1 MNSLYFIAYSDIHY
15 HHYTNGVRLEDVAAV
30 EEQILDSAIRLGAD
44 FILFGGDRYM
54 SRNPMYEAALMS
66 DTMLKKISES
76 GIPFYAL
83 VGNHD
88 RLTKNDFKMHTMS
101 HVGMYS
107 KDLPNI
113 TIMDQRKVYRLET
126 KTGNI
131 VDIHA
136 VPAGHEP
143 KDFVISPDADW
154 NICVFHGIILGS
166 WYHNGTQAQEGLSV
180 SSFDKK
186 GFDLVLAGDNH
197 KYQKIV
203 GLSDCEGYYI
213 GAPMQHN
220 WGDEGSDRGYMWG
233 SLSKLGDAASTTI
246 TAHSLAHTV
255 APRFM
260 KVSWKADTIEQL
272 IFAAT
277 EGIDDWADNIIKL
290 TIFGPSDL
298 LNDLDLDQWK
308 TKLTASAKARTID
321 IKLSYDTTVSAP
333 NTSGP
338 MSDADEWKTFLATK
352 SGDMDKVDVAYVEKL
367 GLKYISNV

>member
-1 MNSLYFIAYSDIHY
+1 MNSVSFIAYSDIHY
-15 HHYTNGVRLEDVAAV
+15 HHYTNGVKLEDVALV
-30 EEQILDSAIRLGAD
+30 EEQVLEYAVKSDVD

-66 DTMLKKISES
+66 DTMLKKISKS
-76 GIPFYAL
+76 GIPMFVL

-101 HVGMYS
+101 HVGLYS

-113 TIMDQRKVYRLET
+113 TIMDQRKTYRFKT
-126 KTGNI
+126 KSGMK

-143 KDFVISPDADW
+143 KDFVIAPDADY
-154 NICVFHGIILGS
+154 NICIFHAIILGS

-197 KYQKIV
+197 RFQTIV
-203 GLSDCEGYYI
+203 GLNDCPGIYI

-220 WGDEGSDRGYMWG
+220 WGDEDAKRGFIWG
-233 SLSKLGDAASTTI
+233 SLVHRNNISTSPFIYNHILTK
-246 TAHSLAHTV
+246 S
-255 APRFM
+255 PKFM

-277 EGIDDWADNIIKL
+277 EGIDEWANNIIKL
-290 TIFGPSDL
+290 TISGPSDL
-298 LNDLDLDQWK
+298 LNDIDLSQWK
-308 TKLTASAKARTID
+308 TKLLDTSKARTVD
-321 IKLSYDTTVSAP
+321 IKLSYDTTV
-333 NTSGP
+333 TSPTNIGP
-338 MSDADEWKTFLATK
+338 ISDADEWKAFLTTK
-352 SGDMDKVDVAYVEKL
+352 SGDMDKVDVAYIEKL
-367 GLKYISNV
+367 GLKYIGQN